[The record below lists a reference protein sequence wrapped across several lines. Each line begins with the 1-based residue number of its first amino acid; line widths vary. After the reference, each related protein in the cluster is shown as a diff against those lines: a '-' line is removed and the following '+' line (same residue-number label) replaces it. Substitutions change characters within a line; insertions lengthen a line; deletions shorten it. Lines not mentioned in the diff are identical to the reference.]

1 MLYALFLEIM
11 VEFILG
17 LLVLPPQ
24 DAALCISTP
33 PPLPPPPI
41 STMTSGLHLL
51 QFDIFQRSIFVSIL
65 PFYSDSGDEF
75 R

>member
-33 PPLPPPPI
+33 RPPPI